1 MRAIDVMVKDIVT
14 AVPETTVR
22 DVARLMINH
31 RISGIPIVNAARQ
44 LLGIVTEGDLLR
56 RAETGTERQHSRWA
70 EWLSP
75 GSRLAAEYVK
85 AHARRVADIMTP
97 KVASVDELAT
107 LGEIAELME
116 TQRIKR
122 VPVLHDG
129 KLVGIVSRADL
140 LRVLASGGVNAS
152 RDDRDGSIRSRLL
165 ADLRKQRWTS
175 CSESDVVVSDG
186 VVHFWGVVG
195 SEEERRALRV
205 AAENTPGV
213 RGVEDHT
220 ISGPLRPGPLFPVV

>member
-1 MRAIDVMVKDIVT
+1 MVKDIVT

-129 KLVGIVSRADL
+129 KLVGIVSRSDL
-140 LRVLASGGVNAS
+140 LRVLASGGVNPS
-152 RDDRDGSIRSRLL
+152 GDDRDGSIRSRLL
-165 ADLRKQRWTS
+165 ADLRGQRWTN

-205 AAENTPGV
+205 AAENIPGV